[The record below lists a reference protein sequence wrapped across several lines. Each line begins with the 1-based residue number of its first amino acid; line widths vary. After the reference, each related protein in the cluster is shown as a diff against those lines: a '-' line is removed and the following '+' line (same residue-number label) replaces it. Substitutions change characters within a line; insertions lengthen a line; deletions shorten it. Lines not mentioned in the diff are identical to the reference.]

1 MEESSRILNR
11 VGMALLVVGV
21 VDVAIFIY
29 CTTNNIS
36 YSSSFNIFAI
46 VAGIFLIK
54 GSVRVAHIVT
64 LFSAFLL
71 AAFVGLFFTF
81 PFMEP
86 IELRII
92 DFKLNPVSR
101 QLSIVFMFF
110 AIGFIYWVYHQL
122 SSESVMLARKEAG
135 MSYGVPKQAFALGII
150 LVIGLAFAMN
160 KLSNSESAHIARIKA
175 SEIYGEGYEYHVTHI
190 NSSGDQV
197 YARLTAYNESE
208 IRTVEVEWQN

>member
-1 MEESSRILNR
+1 MEESGKILNR

-21 VDVAIFIY
+21 IDIAIFIY
-29 CTTNNIS
+29 CITNDIS

-46 VAGIFLIK
+46 VAGVFLIK
-54 GSVRVAHIVT
+54 GSVRVARIVT

-71 AAFVGLFFTF
+71 AAFVGFLFVF

-86 IELRII
+86 LKLQMI
-92 DFKLNPVSR
+92 DYKLNTESR
-101 QLSIVFMFF
+101 QLSIFFMFF
-110 AIGFIYWVYHQL
+110 AIGFIYWVYRQL

-135 MSYGVPKQAFALGII
+135 MSYGFPKQAFALGGI
-150 LVIGLAFAMN
+150 LVVGLSYAIHT
-160 KLSNSESAHIARIKA
+160 LRNSESAHMAITKA
-175 SEIYGEGYEYHVTHI
+175 SEIYGETYEYHVTHI

-208 IRTVEVEWQN
+208 IRSVEVEWQD